1 MGISSL
7 NTVITT
13 DFLTQL
19 SKQGAGS
26 SQPNVGLSSTPQEP
40 ISVTLQRG
48 ARSAAASIQS
58 LNAGIEYINV
68 ARDYT
73 ERMLDV
79 VSGLEALVNK
89 AGKGDITPSN
99 AKLYKLQF
107 DRFSE
112 AYEKL
117 VQGSV
122 VKGRD
127 LLSVN
132 DMGAVLQ
139 RGGLDPEKVTEL
151 EAAFKKIS
159 SFSGVD
165 VTNTGEVEANG
176 ELVPPESFYRA
187 LRQAT
192 RDPEDPLQDDD
203 GSGAFASIK
212 TTVKSIKEKVSK
224 NIEALNTASELV
236 EKNLKLVRATGF
248 AFLNASQQDEEGLD
262 IDTIVARVRGE
273 IRSEARDVLSESHNL
288 KSILSAGL
296 LAVSEAS
303 KR

>member
-13 DFLTQL
+13 DYLTEL
-19 SKQGAGS
+19 SKQGTGS
-26 SQPNVGLSSTPQEP
+26 SKPNIGLSSTPQEP
-40 ISVTLQRG
+40 LSVTLQRG
-48 ARSAAASIQS
+48 ARSAAASIQA

-68 ARDYT
+68 AKDYT
-73 ERMLDV
+73 ERMLEV
-79 VSGLEALVNK
+79 VTGLEALVNK

-107 DRFSE
+107 DRFSD

-127 LLSVN
+127 LLSVT
-132 DMGAVLQ
+132 DMSAVLK
-139 RGGLDPEKVTEL
+139 RGGLNPDKVTEL
-151 EAAFKKIS
+151 EDSFKKIT

-176 ELVPPESFYRA
+176 ELVSPESFYRA

-192 RDPEDPLQDDD
+192 RDPEDPLQVDD

-212 TTVKSIKEKVSK
+212 TTVKAIKEKVSK
-224 NIEALNTASELV
+224 NIEALSTASDLV

-248 AFLNASQQDEEGLD
+248 AFLNASKQDEDGVDAE
-262 IDTIVARVRGE
+262 TIAARVRGE
-273 IRSEARDVLSESHNL
+273 IRSGARDVLSEAHNL
-288 KSILSAGL
+288 KSILAAGL
-296 LAVSEAS
+296 LAVQEAS
-303 KR
+303 KK